1 MKHDFGCYL
10 EQIIPLVEKAMRM
23 DIGFKVNSE
32 EEGKNIK
39 KVRLDLKF
47 IGVKNLSLNTSAL
60 EQKVEGARTLLNLAE
75 QCGKSFF
82 PYIPRAV

>member
-60 EQKVEGARTLLNLAE
+60 E
-75 QCGKSFF
+75 
-82 PYIPRAV
+82 